1 MEGLSPGRCPR
12 KEVVMSGLKM
22 TLVTQRLIHAPDA
35 GCIIGNTNQRVEYC
49 MYLRKSRADL
59 DSESREDGDILA
71 RHERHLLA
79 VAHKMGIHI
88 PESAIYREVVSGETI
103 DDRPVVQELIQDVED
118 GKWAGVFVM
127 EVERLAR
134 GDTSDQ
140 GLIAST
146 FKYSST
152 KIITPNKTYDPN
164 DEFDEEY
171 FEFGLFMSRR
181 EYKTINRR
189 QQRGRK
195 DAVREGK
202 FLGNKPPY
210 GYLRKKLEK
219 EKGYTLEPHPEQA
232 PIVQMIFDMYV
243 NQDMGSGMIA
253 NFLVKTGVP
262 TALDNVW
269 EVQTVT
275 GILKNPIYYGLVT
288 WGRRAQVKARQK
300 GMTIKSRPRTPQD
313 KWIVGEGLHEPLVT
327 KNLWDQAQ
335 DKLGNN
341 NHTGPRGV
349 ISSPLA
355 GIVKCEM
362 CGKAMVRRPYTRDQA
377 PSLICTT
384 RGCKNIS
391 SAYELVEAR
400 IIDGL
405 RIWIEDYKAQWDDLA
420 ENNQSRGNDKKLL
433 AAKESIM
440 KSAKKALDKLK
451 VQVDNLDDLL
461 EQGVYSKEKYI
472 ERAHKL
478 SGKIKEAETAL
489 NEAKR
494 EFDLELHRQKA
505 KIEIIPK
512 VEHVLDVYPQTDD
525 VELKNS
531 LLKSVIEV
539 CTYIKTV
546 KGHWSK
552 PEALELFDVTIYPK
566 LPKSIDSQIPKRL

>member
-1 MEGLSPGRCPR
+1 
-12 KEVVMSGLKM
+12 MSKLKM
-22 TLVTQRLIHAPDA
+22 IALVTERITYAPDA
-35 GCIIGNTNQRVEYC
+35 GANIGNINQSEDYC

-59 DSESREDGDILA
+59 DTESRDEGDVLA
-71 RHERHLLA
+71 RHERHLLG

-103 DDRPVVQELIQDVED
+103 EDRPVVQELIQDVED
-118 GKWAGVFVM
+118 GKWTGVFVM

-152 KIITPNKTYDPN
+152 KIITPNKIYDPN

-202 FLGNKPPY
+202 FPGNKAPY
-210 GYLRKKLEK
+210 GYIRKKLEK

-243 NQDMGSGMIA
+243 NQDIGSGMIA
-253 NFLVKTGVP
+253 NYLTKTGVP

-275 GILKNPIYYGLVT
+275 GIIKNPIYYGLVT

-300 GMTIKSRPRTPQD
+300 GVTVKSRPRTPRD
-313 KWIVGEGLHEPLVT
+313 RWVVGEGRHEPLVT
-327 KNLWDQAQ
+327 KEMWDRAQ
-335 DKLGNN
+335 EKLVGNH

-349 ISSPLA
+349 ISSTLA
-355 GIVKCEM
+355 GIVKCEI
-362 CGKAMVRRPYTRDQA
+362 CGKAMVRRPYTSNQP

-400 IIDGL
+400 IIDSL
-405 RIWIEDYKAQWDDLA
+405 KIWIEDYKAQWGDLS
-420 ENNQSRGNDKKLL
+420 ENNKSIANDKKLL
-433 AAKESIM
+433 NAKELVM
-440 KSAKKALDKLK
+440 KSAEKNLEKLK
-451 VQVDNLDDLL
+451 EQADNLDDLL
-461 EQGVYSKEKYI
+461 EQGIYSKEKYI
-472 ERAHKL
+472 ERANKL
-478 SGKIKEAETAL
+478 RGRIIEAEIAL
-489 NEAKR
+489 SEAKK
-494 EFDLELHRQKA
+494 EYELEKQRQQA
-505 KIEIIPK
+505 KIEIIPR
-512 VEHVLDVYPQTDD
+512 VEHVIDVYPYTED
-525 VELKNS
+525 VELRNS

-539 CTYIKTV
+539 CTYKKTV
-546 KGHWSK
+546 KGHWSR
-552 PEALELFDVTIYPK
+552 PETLEQFEVKLYPK
-566 LPKSIDSQIPKRL
+566 LAKL

>member
-1 MEGLSPGRCPR
+1 
-12 KEVVMSGLKM
+12 MSGLKM
-22 TLVTQRLIHAPDA
+22 IALVAQGLVHAPDA
-35 GCIIGNTNQRVEYC
+35 GNEISNSPQIDQYC

-59 DSESREDGDILA
+59 DSESRDEGDILA
-71 RHERHLLA
+71 RHERHLMA

-202 FLGNKPPY
+202 FVGNTAPY
-210 GYLRKKLEK
+210 GYNRVKLEK
-219 EKGYTLEPHPEQA
+219 EKGYTLAPHPDQA
-232 PIVQMIFDMYV
+232 PIVKLIFDMYV
-243 NQDMGSGMIA
+243 NQNIGSGMIA
-253 NFLVKTGVP
+253 NYLTKTGVP

-269 EVQTVT
+269 EVQTVA

-300 GMTIKSRPRTPQD
+300 GVTVKSRPRTPRD
-313 KWIVGEGLHEPLVT
+313 KWVVGEGRHEPLVT
-327 KNLWDQAQ
+327 KEMWDRAQ
-335 DKLGNN
+335 EIMASNS

-349 ISSPLA
+349 ISSSLA
-355 GIVKCEM
+355 GIVKCEL
-362 CGKAMVRRPYTRDQA
+362 CGKAMVRRPYSSNQP

-391 SAYELVEAR
+391 SAFELVEAR

-405 RIWIEDYKAQWDDLA
+405 RLWIEGYKAQWGDLE
-420 ENNQSRGNDKKLL
+420 ENNQSRLNDKKLL
-433 AAKESIM
+433 IAKESVM
-440 KSAKKALDKLK
+440 QSAEKIVDKLNA
-451 VQVDNLDDLL
+451 QADNLDDLL
-461 EQGVYSKEKYI
+461 EQGVYTKEKYI
-472 ERAHKL
+472 ERANKL
-478 SGKIKEAETAL
+478 RGRINEAEAAYG
-489 NEAKR
+489 EAKK
-494 EFDLELHRQKA
+494 EYELEQQRQQA
-505 KIEIIPK
+505 KIDIIPR
-512 VEHVLDVYPQTDD
+512 VEHVLDVYPYTDD
-525 VELKNS
+525 VELKNE

-546 KGHWSK
+546 RGHWSR
-552 PEALELFDVTIYPK
+552 PETIEQFEVTLYPK
-566 LPKSIDSQIPKRL
+566 LAKRSLQNHKRLGI

>member
-1 MEGLSPGRCPR
+1 
-12 KEVVMSGLKM
+12 MSGLKM
-22 TLVTQRLIHAPDA
+22 IALVAQKLMRAPDT
-35 GCIIGNTNQRVEYC
+35 GSMIGSSNQSKQYC

-59 DSESREDGDILA
+59 DSESRDEGDILA
-71 RHERHLLA
+71 RHERHLMA

-195 DAVREGK
+195 DAVKEGK
-202 FLGNKPPY
+202 FPGNKAPY
-210 GYLRKKLEK
+210 GYVRKKLEK
-219 EKGYTLEPHPEQA
+219 EKGYTLEPHPDQA
-232 PIVQMIFDMYV
+232 PIVKLIFDMYV
-243 NQDMGSGMIA
+243 NQNVGSGMIA
-253 NFLVKTGVP
+253 NYLKKTGVP
-262 TALDNVW
+262 TALGSVW

-275 GILKNPIYYGLVT
+275 SILKNPIYYGLVT
-288 WGRRAQVKARQK
+288 WGRRSQVKARHK
-300 GMTIKSRPRTPQD
+300 GVTIKSRPRTPRD
-313 KWIVGEGLHEPLVT
+313 KWVVGEGRHEPLVT
-327 KNLWDQAQ
+327 KEMWDRAQ
-335 DKLGNN
+335 EIMASHR

-349 ISSPLA
+349 IASSLA
-355 GIVKCEM
+355 GIVKCKL
-362 CGKAMVRRPYTRDQA
+362 CGKAMVRRTYTRNQA
-377 PSLICTT
+377 PTLICTT
-384 RGCKNIS
+384 RGCNNIS
-391 SAYELVEAR
+391 SSYELVEAR

-405 RIWIEDYKAQWDDLA
+405 RDWIEEYKAQWGESA
-420 ENNQSRGNDKKLL
+420 QSHKNRMNDKMLL
-433 AAKESIM
+433 AAKESVM
-440 KSAKKALDKLK
+440 RSAEKNVDRLN
-451 VQVDNLDDLL
+451 VQADNLDDLL
-461 EQGVYSKEKYI
+461 EQGVYTKEKYI
-472 ERAHKL
+472 ERANRL
-478 SGKIKEAETAL
+478 RGRIEEAEAAYA
-489 NEAKR
+489 EAKK
-494 EFDLELHRQKA
+494 EYELELQRQQA
-505 KIEIIPK
+505 KIDIIPK
-512 VEHVLDVYPQTDD
+512 VEHVLDVYPCTDD
-525 VELKNS
+525 VELKNE

-546 KGHWSK
+546 RGHWSK
-552 PEALELFDVTIYPK
+552 PDTLEQFEVTIYPK
-566 LPKSIDSQIPKRL
+566 LPKHSHQNPKRLGI